1 MNAAIATLKEKGY
14 RITPARKAL
23 LRTLYEASSPL
34 TIPELAARTASNE
47 VSVYRN
53 IELFT
58 VENIVESINTSDSL
72 PRYALGHGH
81 HHHIVCTHC
90 RLIVHI
96 PCSTELPTPTH
107 EAFSRINS
115 HEMTHYGVC
124 SKCACK

>member
-96 PCSTELPTPTH
+96 PCSAELPTPVH
-107 EAFSRINS
+107 ELFSRITS

-124 SKCACK
+124 TKCAR

>member
-1 MNAAIATLKEKGY
+1 MNAAIAQLRDRGY

-23 LRTLYEASSPL
+23 LSTLDEASCPL

-58 VENIVESINTSDSL
+58 VENIVEVINTSDSL

-96 PCSTELPTPTH
+96 PCSVELPTPTH
-107 EAFSRINS
+107 ELFTSIHS
-115 HEMTHYGVC
+115 HEMTLYGVC
-124 SKCACK
+124 TKCSLH